1 MKTTPLTARIPE
13 ASALTGIPKH
23 IIQKSFMS
31 PEKRP
36 RGIPAPPPHIRIN
49 RAIHI
54 LVAELP
60 GWVASLGNGS
70 TVSAPSAPTP
80 RRRGRPTKAEVIAR
94 RQRGEG

>member
-1 MKTTPLTARIPE
+1 MVTSPLTVRIPE
-13 ASALTGIPKH
+13 AATLTGIPKH

-54 LVAELP
+54 LVAQLP
-60 GWVASLGNGS
+60 GWVASLGNAPAAI
-70 TVSAPSAPTP
+70 TPSAPTP